1 MPKQV
6 KLHWLF
12 LASLLNNTGAAM
24 LWPLTTIYVHD
35 YLHESM
41 ATAGVVMLIISLAM
55 MVGNYVGG
63 WLFDHWSPYGAVVGP
78 VTIAVLA
85 TVGLL
90 FFNGWPLFAVWLAI
104 ISWADG
110 ASLTVVNAYGTAV
123 KGTSTRRVFNLL
135 YMALNVGVV
144 IGTLL
149 VGVLLPIRVELVFEF
164 TCAFYL
170 VYLLVVVLT
179 LRVPVTRVHQSRP
192 VANGPTEDRARVG
205 IVYLL
210 CLCLVTVYLAYALW
224 ETVMA
229 VHIVA
234 IGIPFFQYSLLWTI
248 NGLLIVF
255 FQPLVGILDGHVA
268 LRTQI
273 LGGIAIFATSF
284 IFLIWA
290 RSFAWLTVDFV
301 ILTVGEMVGLPAV
314 PAYVARLT
322 APAAAG
328 RYQGLPNV
336 AMSIGR
342 AIGPLYG
349 GLVVDH
355 LSYNF
360 LFLSSAILIFAT
372 LLVLALVTRA
382 VRRDAPAGE

>member
-1 MPKQV
+1 MGKQV

-85 TVGLL
+85 TIGLL
-90 FFNGWPLFAVWLAI
+90 FYNGWPLFALWLTI

-110 ASLTVVNAYGTAV
+110 ASLTVINAYGTAV
-123 KGTSTRRVFNLL
+123 KGISTRRVFNLL

-149 VGVLLPIRVELVFEF
+149 VGVLLPIRVELVFEV

-170 VYLLVVVLT
+170 VYLLVVALA
-179 LRVPVTRVHQSRP
+179 LRVPVVRDQQGSPAKGRSRHG
-192 VANGPTEDRARVG
+192 ASL
-205 IVYLL
+205 VYLL
-210 CLCLVTVYLAYALW
+210 CLCLMTVYLAYALW

-234 IGIPFFQYSLLWTI
+234 MGIPFFKYSLLWTI

-255 FQPLVGILDGHVA
+255 FQPLVGNLDGRIA

-273 LGGIAIFATSF
+273 IWGIAIFATSF

-290 RSFAWLTVDFV
+290 RNFTWLLVDFV
-301 ILTVGEMVGLPAV
+301 ILTFGEMIGLPAV
-314 PAYVARLT
+314 PAYIDRVT
-322 APAAAG
+322 DPAAAG

-336 AMSIGR
+336 AMSVGR

-360 LFLSSAILIFAT
+360 LFLSSAILIFVT
-372 LLVLALVTRA
+372 LLLLTLVTR
-382 VRRDAPAGE
+382 R